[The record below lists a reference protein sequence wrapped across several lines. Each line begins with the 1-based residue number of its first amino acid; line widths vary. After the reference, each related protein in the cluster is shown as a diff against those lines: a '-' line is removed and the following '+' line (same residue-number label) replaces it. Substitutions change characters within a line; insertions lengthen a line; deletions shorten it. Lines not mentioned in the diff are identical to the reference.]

1 MGLESAWTPTTSL
14 PFCLTLAIVSVCAH
28 AGPAATRATAAIAA
42 NQTYA
47 LLILMQSSS
56 KRAVANF
63 HPGLEWPA
71 LSRIARISDPACE
84 RQRFAGHPPPRRR
97 VKYSIISLARNALS
111 HHERWPL
118 AWKSPRPKRRYD
130 AVIVGGGGHG
140 LATAYYLAKEHG
152 LTNVAVLEKGWLGG
166 GNTGRN
172 TTIVRS
178 NYHLGPNAHLYEF
191 SLKLWEGLSRELNFN
206 VMYSARGVL
215 NLVHSPADLDA
226 AMRRG
231 NAMRLNGID
240 AEFLARDEIARRIP
254 NLDCS
259 PAARFPILGGLLQ
272 PRGGTVRHDAVAW
285 GYARAADARGVDIL
299 QQCEV
304 TGIRDENGAAAGV
317 ATTQGP
323 IAPRNLGIAAAGHPG
338 HLAAMAG
345 LRLPIE
351 SHVLQAMVSEP
362 IKPVLD
368 TVVTSGAVHFYVSQS
383 DKGELVMGGDL
394 DFYNSYAQ
402 RGNLPAI
409 EHVVAACLALFPSFG
424 RLKLLRTWGGIMD
437 MTMDGSPIIGKLPVK
452 GLYMTGGWC
461 YGGFKATPASGWLH
475 AFTIPRDEPHP
486 LNAPFTLQR
495 FSQGRI
501 IDEKS
506 AGADAWAHL

>member
-1 MGLESAWTPTTSL
+1 L
-14 PFCLTLAIVSVCAH
+14 
-28 AGPAATRATAAIAA
+28 
-42 NQTYA
+42 
-47 LLILMQSSS
+47 
-56 KRAVANF
+56 
-63 HPGLEWPA
+63 
-71 LSRIARISDPACE
+71 
-84 RQRFAGHPPPRRR
+84 
-97 VKYSIISLARNALS
+97 KYSIFSLARNAATY
-111 HHERWPL
+111 HEHWPL
-118 AWKSPRPKRRYD
+118 AWRSPAPRRAYD

-152 LTNVAVLEKGWLGG
+152 IANVAVLEKGWLGG

-178 NYHLGPNAHLYEF
+178 NYHLDPNAHFYEL
-191 SLKLWEGLSRELNFN
+191 SLKLWEGLSQTLNFN

-215 NLVHSPADLDA
+215 NLVHTPAELDA
-226 AMRRG
+226 AIRRG

-240 AEFLARDEIARRIP
+240 AILLDRAQIAARIP

-259 PAARFPILGGLLQ
+259 AQARFPIVAGLLQ

-285 GYARAADARGVDIL
+285 GYARAADACGVDII

-304 TGIRDENGAAAGV
+304 TGIRVERGAIVGV
-317 ATTQGP
+317 DTTQGP
-323 IAPRNLGIAAAGHPG
+323 IATRRLGLAVAGHSG
-338 HLAAMAG
+338 HVAAMAG

-368 TVVTSGAVHFYVSQS
+368 TVVTSGAVHFYISQS

-402 RGNLPAI
+402 RGNLPTV
-409 EHVVAACLALFPSFG
+409 EHVVGACLALFPSFS
-424 RLKLLRTWGGIMD
+424 RLKILRTWGGIMD
-437 MTMDGSPIIGKLPVK
+437 MTMDGSPIIATLPVK
-452 GLYMTGGWC
+452 GLTMTGGWC

-475 AFTIPRDEPHP
+475 AYTIARGEPHP
-486 LNAPFTLQR
+486 LNAAFTLER
-495 FSQGRI
+495 FAQGRA
-501 IDEKS
+501 IDEKG
-506 AGADAWAHL
+506 AGPYAWAH